1 LTGGDSKVK
10 KVNLWSN
17 VHPSIEKS
25 LEIVKK
31 WFRRLCLE
39 DQDILAD
46 EKRWS
51 KVLALIPL
59 ENLRKQ
65 IETLAMIPGKDSVD
79 RWQRMEAIV
88 QKEGP
93 VGKRYLDEIM
103 LQFSYPRLDI
113 NVSKGLNHLLKSPF
127 CVHPKTGKVF

>member
-1 LTGGDSKVK
+1 MK